1 MSFFS
6 EKKEKENQ
14 WHFIW
19 GTEEYFTIKRKTPID
34 ICV

>member
-19 GTEEYFTIKRKTPID
+19 GVRGVFYNKKKD
-34 ICV
+34 SN